1 VRPAVAIRLACGLLG
16 LLGALGA
23 GPAAAHTKSETH
35 TVWQIVGKT
44 VHLTFTMPIVEAN
57 RLAVNGVLPPPN
69 ERITAYLTQHLGVSS
84 KAGACP
90 AVAPA
95 RAVAATE
102 QFRRFEIS
110 FQCPSADALQL
121 HSSAFFEL
129 VPSHV
134 TFAQIETDTGQFVE
148 QLFTRDSQTVAASA
162 SAGGELASASFFKYV
177 QLGIL
182 HIFTGVD
189 HMSFLLGLVLIS
201 RRVRDLAF
209 VITGFTLGHSATLA
223 LAVTGIIRP
232 HAEYIDALVALTIA
246 VIGAENIAV
255 ATHRPGVVALGLG
268 SLLLAM
274 ALARIG
280 GVGLLPSSLL
290 FGAALFCCCYLLI
303 SGQLRDS
310 GRVRLVVTLVFGL
323 IHGFGFAS
331 DLLEMRLPPGRL
343 AELLVGFNCGVEVGQ
358 LTLVFVA
365 LLLVRMLMK
374 LRLSLPRPIVVDTLS
389 SALVGLGMFW
399 FISRSFV

>member
-1 VRPAVAIRLACGLLG
+1 MSRARFSRLLGGLLAT
-16 LLGALGA
+16 LCALGA
-23 GPAAAHTKSETH
+23 GAAFAHTKSETH
-35 TVWQIVGKT
+35 TVWQIVGTT

-69 ERITAYLTQHLGVSS
+69 SRVTDYLTAHLAVTS
-84 KAGACP
+84 KAGRCP
-90 AVAPA
+90 ASGPA

-102 QFRRFEIS
+102 QFRRFEMS
-110 FQCPSADALQL
+110 FQCPSAEGLQL
-121 HSSAFFEL
+121 HSAAFFEL

-134 TFAQIETDTGQFVE
+134 TFAQIETDQGEFVE
-148 QLFTRDSQTVAASA
+148 QLFTRDQQQVAASA
-162 SAGGELASASFFKYV
+162 TAGGELASASFFKYV
-177 QLGIL
+177 QLGIM

-201 RRVRDLAF
+201 RRLRDLAF

-232 HAEYIDALVALTIA
+232 HAEFIDALVALTIA

-255 ATHRPGVVALGLG
+255 ATHRPRVVALGLG
-268 SLLLAM
+268 SLLLSM
-274 ALARIG
+274 ALVRLG
-280 GVGLLPSSLL
+280 GVGLLPATLL

-310 GRVRLVVTLVFGL
+310 GRLRLVVTLMFGL

-331 DLLEMRLPPGRL
+331 NLLEMQLPTQRL
-343 AELLVGFNCGVEVGQ
+343 AELLVGFNLGVEVGQ
-358 LTLVFVA
+358 LTVVFVA
-365 LLLVRMLMK
+365 LALVRVLMK
-374 LRLSLPRPIVVDTLS
+374 IHWSLPRPIVVDTLS
-389 SALVGLGMFW
+389 AGLVGLGMFW
-399 FISRSFV
+399 FISRSFA

>member
-1 VRPAVAIRLACGLLG
+1 MSCAPLKSLLG
-16 LLGALGA
+16 GLFALLCML
-23 GPAAAHTKSETH
+23 AAAPALSHTKSESH

-44 VHLTFTMPIVEAN
+44 VHLTFTMPVVEAN
-57 RLAVNGVLPPPN
+57 RLAINGVLPPPN
-69 ERITAYLTQHLGVSS
+69 SRISAYLTAHLAVSS
-84 KAGACP
+84 KTASCP
-90 AVAPA
+90 ARGPA

-102 QFRRFEIS
+102 QFRRFEMTFECS
-110 FQCPSADALQL
+110 SADGLRL

-134 TFAQIETDTGQFVE
+134 TFAQIETDTGAFVE
-148 QLFTRDSQTVAASA
+148 QLFTRDQQEVAASA
-162 SAGGELASASFFKYV
+162 VAGGELASASFFKYV
-177 QLGIL
+177 QLGIM

-209 VITGFTLGHSATLA
+209 VITGFTLGHSVTLA

-232 HAEYIDALVALTIA
+232 HAEFIDALVALTIA

-255 ATHRPGVVALGLG
+255 ATHRPGVVAFGLG
-268 SLLLAM
+268 SLLLSM
-274 ALARIG
+274 ALVRMG

-290 FGAALFCCCYLLI
+290 FGAALFCCCYLMI

-310 GRVRLVVTLVFGL
+310 GRVRLVVTLMFGL

-331 DLLEMRLPPGRL
+331 DLLEMRLPTQRL
-343 AELLVGFNCGVEVGQ
+343 AELLVGFNLGVEVGQ

-365 LLLVRMLMK
+365 LALVKVLMK
-374 LRLSLPRPIVVDTLS
+374 VRLSLPRPIVVDALS
-389 SALVGLGMFW
+389 AGLVGLGMFW
-399 FISRSFV
+399 FISRSFA